1 MSQSPW
7 NEGEGEGGTGDG
19 ERTPPSAQ
27 PPRRGPRRPAGPL
40 VPTLLVLVVLAAL
53 VSTLAGFWTD
63 LLWYR
68 SVGFSS
74 VFTTRL
80 LTQLLLF
87 VIGLVV
93 AGGLVWGS
101 LQAAY
106 RTRPFY
112 IPSTPTQQT
121 LEQYRSAIEPLRRV
135 AMIAIPLF
143 LGALA
148 AFTLAG
154 NWKPYLLWRNGGS
167 FGVRDPQFGKDAGF
181 YVFTLP
187 WIQLVIGF
195 LTMVLIM
202 ALLAGVFV
210 HYVYGGLQL
219 PGRGPTTR
227 AAFVQL
233 GVLGAGLFLVRG
245 AAYWFGRYAETSAD
259 GGIIT
264 GITYTAAHAVLPTKA
279 ILAVASVICALLFLS
294 AIWTR
299 TWRLPLV
306 AVGLLTVLSI
316 VVGGIYPS
324 VIQSLKV
331 KPSEKSLES
340 LYIQRNIDATRA
352 AYGLTSVQTQVYS
365 ARTDVAAGQLHQ
377 DAETIPGIRI
387 MDPNV
392 ISSSFRQSQAP
403 RSFYTFPD
411 TLDVD
416 RYTIGAKS
424 QDAVVSVR
432 ELTLD
437 GLPPGQR
444 NWVNDHTVY
453 THGYG
458 FVAAYGNQRTSKG
471 DPVYFQQGFTTVGPD
486 GKDYQPRIYFG
497 ESSPQYS
504 IVGGPANGTKREF
517 DYPAGGTGQ
526 INNTY
531 AGDGGVAI
539 GSFLR
544 RAAYA
549 VHYREPKF
557 LLSDAINSQSRLL
570 DHRTPTERVE
580 RVAPWLT
587 VDGNVYPAVVDGR
600 VVWVVDGYTTTSH
613 YPNSDKVNL
622 ADATSDSVTE
632 TSSTVTTALGGQV
645 NYIRNSVKA
654 TVDAYDG
661 SVHLYA
667 WDASDPILKAWSR
680 AFGNTV
686 QPASDISADLMQHVR
701 YPQDL
706 LKVQRG
712 ELARYHVTD
721 AASFYGGGDFW
732 EVPKDPTHATQ
743 DQPTYFQSLAMPGQK
758 EPSFSLTTTFVPNGG
773 TREILRGFLAA
784 DGDAGSTAGK
794 PASGYGA
801 LRLLELPSAPV
812 VNGPGQ
818 VENQI
823 ENSTA
828 ASSSQSENL
837 NLSQFIAQS
846 RQSGKQLTF
855 GNLLTLPVGGGLLY
869 VQPLF
874 VQQSKEAGSFP
885 QNVATIAVFGNT
897 VGWGDTLGQAL
908 DGVFGGNSGVGTG
921 SGSTPPTTGGGTTPP
936 TTKPPT
942 TGSNAA
948 LAAAIAKIQTAYDKG
963 QAALKAGDFAAYGVA
978 QKELQAAILEAE
990 KAVPAGAGAS
1000 PTATGT
1006 PTATATG

>member
-7 NEGEGEGGTGDG
+7 HDGDDTGGGDSA
-19 ERTPPSAQ
+19 PPPAR
-27 PPRRGPRRPAGPL
+27 PAVRGPRRPAGPL
-40 VPTLLVLVVLAAL
+40 VPTLLILVVLAIL
-53 VSTLAGFWTD
+53 VSILAGFWTD

-68 SVGFSS
+68 SVDYAS

-80 LTQLLLF
+80 GTQILLF
-87 VIGLVV
+87 FIGLAL

-101 LQAAY
+101 LYTAY

-112 IPSTPTQQT
+112 IPSTPAQQS
-121 LEQYRSAIEPLRRV
+121 LEQYRSAIEPIRR
-135 AMIAIPLF
+135 IALILIPLF
-143 LGALA
+143 LGGLA
-148 AFTLAG
+148 ALTMAG
-154 NWKPYLLWRNGGS
+154 NWKAYLLWRNAVP
-167 FGVRDPQFGKDAGF
+167 FGVKDPQFGKDVGY

-187 WIQLVIGF
+187 WIQLLIGF

-219 PGRGPTTR
+219 PNRGPTTR
-227 AAFVQL
+227 AAFVHL
-233 GVLGAGLFLVRG
+233 GVLGAALFLVRG
-245 AAYWFGRYAETSAD
+245 AADWFGRYSQSSAE
-259 GGIIT
+259 GGIVT

-279 ILAVASVICALLFLS
+279 ILAVASAICAVLFLS

-316 VVGGIYPS
+316 VVGGIYPG
-324 VIQSLKV
+324 VIQSLRV
-331 KPSEKSLES
+331 KPSEKNLES
-340 LYIQRNIDATRA
+340 KYIQRNIDATRA
-352 AYGLTSVQTQVYS
+352 AYGLTDVQAKVYS
-365 ARTDVAAGQLHQ
+365 ATTDVAQGQLHQ

-392 ISSSFRQSQAP
+392 ISTSFRQSQAP

-411 TLDVD
+411 PLDVD
-416 RYTIGAKS
+416 RYTIGGKS
-424 QDAVVSVR
+424 QDAVVAAR
-432 ELTLD
+432 ELNLGGVPTS
-437 GLPPGQR
+437 QR

-471 DPVYFQQGFTTVGPD
+471 DPVFFQQGFTTVGPD
-486 GKDYQPRIYFG
+486 GRDYEPRIYFG
-497 ESSPQYS
+497 EASEQYS
-504 IVGGPANGTKREF
+504 IVGGPAGGTKREF
-517 DYPAGGTGQ
+517 DYPAGSSGQ

-531 AGDGGVAI
+531 SGSGGVPM

-544 RAAYA
+544 KLAYA
-549 VHYREPKF
+549 VDYREPKM
-557 LLSDAINSQSRLL
+557 LLSDTVTPQSRML
-570 DHRTPTERVE
+570 DHRTPDERVE

-600 VVWVVDGYTTTSH
+600 VVWIVDGYTTSAN

-622 ADATSDSVTE
+622 ADATSDSVT
-632 TSSTVTTALGGQV
+632 SNSAAVTVPVGGQI

-654 TVDAYDG
+654 TVDAFDG
-661 SVHLYA
+661 SVNLYA
-667 WDASDPILKAWSR
+667 WDTTDPILKAWQK

-686 QPASDISADLMQHVR
+686 KPISDISSELMAHLR

-712 ELARYHVTD
+712 ELTRYHVTD
-721 AASFYGGGDFW
+721 AASWYGGGDFW
-732 EVPKDPTHATQ
+732 AIPNDPTHASQ
-743 DQPTYFQSLAMPGQK
+743 SESQPTYFQSLALPGQTA
-758 EPSFSLTTTFVPNGG
+758 PAFSLTSTFVPTGG

-784 DGDAGSTAGK
+784 DGDAGSTAGERA
-794 PASGYGA
+794 PGYGV

-828 ASSSQSENL
+828 ASSSQTENL

-846 RQSGKQLTF
+846 RQSGKELTF

-885 QNVATIAVFGNT
+885 QNVATVAVFGNT

-908 DGVFGGNSGVGTG
+908 DGVFGGNSGVTG
-921 SGSTPPTTGGGTTPP
+921 SGTTTPPTTTPPSTKPPTTTPPTTGT
-936 TTKPPT
+936 
-942 TGSNAA
+942 NAA
-948 LAAAIAKIQTAYDKG
+948 LAAAIQKIQTAYDKG
-963 QAALKAGDFAAYGVA
+963 QAALKAGDFAAYGEA
-978 QKELQAAILEAE
+978 QKELQAAIADAE
-990 KAVPAGAGAS
+990 QAVPPGAGGT
-1000 PTATGT
+1000 PT
-1006 PTATATG
+1006 PTATPTGTATG

>member
-1 MSQSPW
+1 VSQSPW
-7 NEGEGEGGTGDG
+7 HEGEDANGAGDG
-19 ERTPPSAQ
+19 APPPA
-27 PPRRGPRRPAGPL
+27 PTARRRPRRPAGPL

-53 VSTLAGFWTD
+53 VSMLAGFWTD

-68 SVGFSS
+68 SVGFGS

-80 LTQLLLF
+80 GTQILLF
-87 VIGLVV
+87 FVGLAV

-101 LQAAY
+101 LHTAY

-112 IPSTPTQQT
+112 IPSTPAQQS
-121 LEQYRSAIEPLRRV
+121 LEQYRSAIEPIRKI
-135 AMIAIPLF
+135 AMIVIPLF
-143 LGALA
+143 LGGLA
-148 AFTLAG
+148 ALTMAG
-154 NWKPYLLWRNGGS
+154 NWKAYLLWRNGGS
-167 FGVRDPQFGKDAGF
+167 FGVTDPQFGKDAGF

-227 AAFVQL
+227 ATFVHL
-233 GVLGAGLFLVRG
+233 GILGAALFLVRG
-245 AAYWFGRYAETSAD
+245 AAYWFGRYAESSAD
-259 GGIIT
+259 GGIVT

-279 ILAVASVICALLFLS
+279 ILAVASVICAMLFLS

-316 VVGGIYPS
+316 VVGGIYPG

-331 KPSEKSLES
+331 KPSEKSLEAK
-340 LYIQRNIDATRA
+340 YIQRNIDATRA
-352 AYGLTSVQTQVYS
+352 AYGLTGVQTQVYS

-424 QDAVVSVR
+424 QDAVVAVR

-471 DPVYFQQGFTTVGPD
+471 DPVFFQQGFSTVGPD
-486 GKDYQPRIYFG
+486 GKDYEPRIYFG
-497 ESSPQYS
+497 ETSDQYS
-504 IVGGPANGTKREF
+504 IVGGPSGGQKREF
-517 DYPAGGTGQ
+517 DYPAGTGQ

-531 AGDGGVAI
+531 TGTGGVAI

-544 RAAYA
+544 RVAYA

-557 LLSDAINSQSRLL
+557 LLSDQVTAQSRLL

-587 VDGNVYPAVVDGR
+587 VDGNIYPAVVDGR

-613 YPNSDKVNL
+613 YPNADKVNL

-632 TSSTVTTALGGQV
+632 TSSTVTTAVGGQV

-667 WDASDPILKAWSR
+667 WDTSDPILKAWSK

-686 QPASDISADLMQHVR
+686 QPVSDISADLMAHLR

-712 ELARYHVTD
+712 ELAKYHVTD

-758 EPSFSLTTTFVPNGG
+758 DPSFSLTTTFVPSGG

-784 DGDAGSTAGK
+784 DGDAGTTAGQ
-794 PASGYGA
+794 PAAGYGA

-828 ASSSQSENL
+828 PSSSQTENL

-874 VQQSKEAGSFP
+874 VQQSKEAGSYP

-897 VGWGDTLGQAL
+897 VGWGDTLAQAL
-908 DGVFGGNSGVGTG
+908 DGVFGGNSGATI
-921 SGSTPPTTGGGTTPP
+921 GGGTTPP
-936 TTKPPT
+936 SGGTKPPT
-942 TGSNAA
+942 TPGTGGNAA
-948 LAAAIAKIQTAYDKG
+948 LAAAIAKIQAAYDKG
-963 QAALKAGDFAAYGVA
+963 QAALKAGDFAAYGQA
-978 QKELQAAILEAE
+978 QKELQAAISEAQQ
-990 KAVPAGAGAS
+990 AVPSGAS
-1000 PTATGT
+1000 GTPTSTATPTGTATG
-1006 PTATATG
+1006 